1 MIGCLVARRRAQ
13 TSLKRTGDRQ
23 HEQQGGNENR
33 NHCTG
38 GGGFVACIDNAGCAG
53 VVRRNVG
60 LYCLS
65 PCLRRCTGQ
74 GGRAAGVDGGQ
85 LESFGK
91 HSVLLG
97 DAQAEWPVCVAVAA
111 TGGGMNTDRS
121 ELNKLIGK
129 HKNLNVELMQSRDE
143 RRRSD
148 IRKELLKLRR
158 DIDSIKSN
166 TGKQ

>member
-1 MIGCLVARRRAQ
+1 MIGCLVVRKRAQ

-111 TGGGMNTDRS
+111 TGGDMNECGTVVDMMMVDKIVGAIIS
-121 ELNKLIGK
+121 G
-129 HKNLNVELMQSRDE
+129 VLM
-143 RRRSD
+143 
-148 IRKELLKLRR
+148 LLFFLSWLDKRE
-158 DIDSIKSN
+158 K
-166 TGKQ
+166 